1 MLLVGMPEDAKTV
14 LTLVLTSVL
23 RRLSIIELKLDVLIE
38 SQGLGVAIEE
48 REAQEQQRLDL
59 NAAETVE
66 QFRDALRRGQA

>member
-1 MLLVGMPEDAKTV
+1 MLLMGMPEDIETV

-23 RRLSIIELKLDVLIE
+23 RRLSSIELKLDVLIE

-59 NAAETVE
+59 NTAETVE
-66 QFRDALRRGQA
+66 QFRDALRR